1 MVKFMN
7 DYARSP
13 TEEHYGCMMDLI
25 ASFFLNSEID
35 LLANA
40 GPIEA
45 EPSNRSSL
53 HVSQFNIHVDDR
65 TWKMVENT
73 VIYKT
78 GELLLKSLDFTS
90 IEVKKRLI
98 LFSFDDVLSY
108 ESTKIDYIQ
117 NCPRSEMRD

>member
-1 MVKFMN
+1 MPRN
-7 DYARSP
+7 PGARVWGAILTACRIHKQDEL
-13 TEEHYGCMMDLI
+13 TEEF
-25 ASFFLNSEID
+25 AKRFFIL
-35 LLANA
+35 
-40 GPIEA
+40 

-108 ESTKIDYIQ
+108 ESAKIDYIQ
-117 NCPRSEMRD
+117 NSPRSEMRD